1 MKVIFVPLLVL
12 FSMIIMS
19 GCSSVTA
26 LRTKEL
32 KIVGDVVRKDVKNE
46 INSQV
51 DSLQRLI
58 DSLSAAQD
66 LVNRRLTAEL
76 SMLSKRVASESE
88 RNDSRQEEILYRLDL
103 LLGKSDKILAKKVV
117 INKSSAEPL
126 ALDSIE
132 REAERLLEAESMF
145 NTGRSDYLRGEYKLA
160 FATFKQVYEQMKTGE
175 FAEQSLYWM
184 ALCLVEVNQKE
195 KAKILFSR
203 FAEDFPTSSKICTV
217 LFKLSNMAA
226 EEKNIPSQKQYL
238 QKLLEVKSCMESNE
252 FLQGAEILEELL
264 NAETK

>member
-1 MKVIFVPLLVL
+1 MKLKFLLVFVL
-12 FSMIIMS
+12 FSIIFMS

-32 KIVGDVVRKDVKNE
+32 RVVGNVVRKDVKDEMNL
-46 INSQV
+46 QV
-51 DSLQRLI
+51 DSLKQVI
-58 DSLSAAQD
+58 DSLYKAQD
-66 LVNRRLTAEL
+66 LVNRRLMAEL
-76 SMLSKRVASESE
+76 SILSKRVASESE
-88 RNDSRQEEILYRLDL
+88 RNDSRQEEILYRLDM

-117 INKSSAEPL
+117 INKSSSEPL

-132 REAERLLEAESMF
+132 QEAERLLEAESMF

-160 FATFKQVYEQMKTGE
+160 YSTFKQVYELMKTGE
-175 FAEQSLYWM
+175 FAEESLYWM
-184 ALCLVEVNQKE
+184 ALCLVQVDQKD
-195 KAKILFSR
+195 KARILFSG
-203 FAEDFPTSSKICTV
+203 FVEQFPNSTKICTV

-226 EEKNIPSQKQYL
+226 EENNIPSQKQYL

-264 NAETK
+264 NQEKK